1 MEGHT
6 RGAESGKVMLR
17 VDMIINIQ
25 NISMQHMK
33 HQPCKEMNTAGVN
46 IDIHTW
52 RGHMMN
58 LAQNALEVI
67 ITQVLIRVG
76 ITPALTRLVTTIS
89 VRMLMNLLQPVVDR
103 RKATI
108 IRQ

>member
-17 VDMIINIQ
+17 VDMIINIL

-33 HQPCKEMNTAGVN
+33 HHPCKEMNTAGVN

-67 ITQVLIRVG
+67 ITRVLIRMA

-89 VRMLMNLLQPVVDR
+89 VRMLKNLLQPVVDR
-103 RKATI
+103 RRATI